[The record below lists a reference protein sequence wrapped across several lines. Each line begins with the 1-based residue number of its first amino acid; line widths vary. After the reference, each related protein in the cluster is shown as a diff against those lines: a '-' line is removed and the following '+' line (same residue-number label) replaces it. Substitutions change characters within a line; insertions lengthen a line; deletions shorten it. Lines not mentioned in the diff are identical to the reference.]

1 MGIDTKNRCSMEG
14 CAEAA
19 VTSVDHRAFCY
30 KHFLDYS
37 YQCLEVISTQ
47 MHDPQFHNR
56 QAESTGRF
64 LEECMRNAADIACV
78 VTAPTNLERAR
89 VLDVLLWASELHG
102 LLRRGP
108 RVPARMAVMLR
119 SENPD
124 KRWEE
129 NAETQLLSLHGAQL
143 LCRHDAAIGDRL
155 TCIRLDSGAHVEAQ
169 VVWARSQGNGEME
182 MGVEFLTDVNFWN
195 FRSGSPAPLAVPT
208 EAVEKS

>member
-1 MGIDTKNRCSMEG
+1 MGIDTQNRCSMEG

-19 VTSVDHRAFCY
+19 VASVDHRALCY

-37 YQCLEVISTQ
+37 YQCLEVISAQ
-47 MHDPQFHNR
+47 IHDPQFHNR
-56 QAESTGRF
+56 QAETTGRF

-108 RVPARMAVMLR
+108 RVPARMAITLR

-124 KRWEE
+124 APWEDH
-129 NAETQLLSLHGAQL
+129 AETQLLSRHGAQL
-143 LCRHDAAIGDRL
+143 ICRHDAAIGDRL
-155 TCIRLDSGAHVEAQ
+155 TCIRLDNGGRVEAQ

-195 FRSGSPAPLAVPT
+195 FRSGSPTPLAVPT
-208 EAVEKS
+208 AAVEQS